1 MSLKVCYILP
11 RLFLGKHGV
20 VLGAGATNCISLA
33 LELNRLGVQVEILA
47 PISRKCMEFL
57 NDTPVREMVKP
68 LPSIGSGLLGRS
80 LGATH
85 MLRRYLK
92 KRLQKKHY
100 DIVHSHSGAYPYAIV
115 PLAVN
120 RKKCVRVHSLYCPI
134 GTKGGIYGKWWEMS
148 FAVRFICNKLDKVV
162 AVTENVYNSLVHT
175 GINDRMLK
183 FIPMSVDTR
192 CFSPP
197 LHNIENKYFPP
208 DSDAINILFIGNAS
222 KGKGLIELLGAT
234 KILLEKRMAIN
245 LVVALENQSE
255 IQEYSDRE
263 EYAKEYIKR
272 FKLEKS
278 VRLTGLIEKIENIY
292 AEADLVIIPWNT
304 TRGPSDYPMVGLE
317 AMAMEKC
324 IVSTPV
330 GGCPEM
336 LGYGKFGI
344 LTDGYTAVSIA
355 DAIEFAIKHPDVRNK
370 IGTEALQA
378 VKKFSIENSGKQM
391 MELYE
396 SLLVSRKVQNE

>member
-1 MSLKVCYILP
+1 MSLKVCYLLP

-20 VLGAGATNCISLA
+20 VLGAGATNCISLS

-57 NDTPVREMVKP
+57 NDNPVREMVKP

-85 MLRRYLK
+85 MLRKYLK

-115 PLAVN
+115 PLAAN
-120 RKKCVRVHSLYCPI
+120 RKKCARVHSLYCPI

-148 FAVRFICNKLDKVV
+148 FAVRFIYNKLDKVV

-175 GINDRMLK
+175 GINDKRLK
-183 FIPMSVDTR
+183 FIPMSVDIR
-192 CFSPP
+192 FFSPP
-197 LHNIENKYFPP
+197 FHNIENKYFPP
-208 DSDAINILFIGNAS
+208 DNDAINILFIGNAS
-222 KGKGLIELLGAT
+222 KAKGLIELLGAT

-245 LVVALENQSE
+245 LVAALENQSE

-278 VRLTGLIEKIENIY
+278 VRLTGLIEKIKNIY

-324 IVSTPV
+324 IVATPF

-344 LTDGYTAVSIA
+344 LTDGYSAVSIA

-370 IGTEALQA
+370 IGREALQA
-378 VKKFSIENSGKQM
+378 VRKFSIENSGKQM

-396 SLLVSRKVQNE
+396 SLLVGRKV

>member
-1 MSLKVCYILP
+1 MSLKVCYLLS

-57 NDTPVREMVKP
+57 NDNPVREMVKP

-148 FAVRFICNKLDKVV
+148 FAARFICNKLDKVV